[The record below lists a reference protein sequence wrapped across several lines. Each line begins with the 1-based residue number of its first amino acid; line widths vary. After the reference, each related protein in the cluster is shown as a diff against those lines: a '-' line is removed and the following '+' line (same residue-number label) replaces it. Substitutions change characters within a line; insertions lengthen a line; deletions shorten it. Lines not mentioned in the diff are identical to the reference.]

1 MLTLLYTTSGI
12 NQSILI
18 PISLR
23 PRTQSLT
30 INNVNFNLD
39 YQDGKYGWNESS
51 ERGADTFHPFKNESN
66 AVYINMTCHI
76 EWRGDDTH
84 SYEYTADEDCTI
96 LVMAYHAGGNN
107 PNISMSNFSVIA
119 IEGEPLIR
127 IEEKHQAIV
136 GNEGSMEIQVA
147 HVKINKNQVIK
158 ATMMANTRYAP
169 MGFILYKLLN

>member
-1 MLTLLYTTSGI
+1 
-12 NQSILI
+12 
-18 PISLR
+18 
-23 PRTQSLT
+23 
-30 INNVNFNLD
+30 
-39 YQDGKYGWNESS
+39 
-51 ERGADTFHPFKNESN
+51 
-66 AVYINMTCHI
+66 MTCHI

-119 IEGEPLIR
+119 IKGEPLIR

-158 ATMMANTRYAP
+158 ATMMASTRYAP